1 MNSTLYGATKK
12 NIDLLFAGDLKRLN
26 LHLPDEHGHMKMRV
40 DAQYLEGV
48 EYAMSLMRPDKDGV
62 HFIGTPNAK
71 VLEFI
76 TSKSSSCSS
85 KLSEGIE
92 FNIQELVN
100 TRASNVPH
108 NPITPI
114 LLEDQPNRG
123 GAMYCGGKRFT
134 QPNVLPNGMLVLCCM
149 DYSLEEV
156 HGDLSESK
164 LTDLLSENVIDLAHR
179 ISCRSKNLCS
189 KCEWLR
195 PL

>member
-1 MNSTLYGATKK
+1 
-12 NIDLLFAGDLKRLN
+12 
-26 LHLPDEHGHMKMRV
+26 
-40 DAQYLEGV
+40 
-48 EYAMSLMRPDKDGV
+48 
-62 HFIGTPNAK
+62 PNAK

-76 TSKSSSCSS
+76 TSKSSICSS

-100 TRASNVPH
+100 SRASNVPH
-108 NPITPI
+108 NPNTPI

-164 LTDLLSENVIDLAHR
+164 LTDLLRENVIDLAHR
-179 ISCRSKNLCS
+179 ISCGSKNLCS